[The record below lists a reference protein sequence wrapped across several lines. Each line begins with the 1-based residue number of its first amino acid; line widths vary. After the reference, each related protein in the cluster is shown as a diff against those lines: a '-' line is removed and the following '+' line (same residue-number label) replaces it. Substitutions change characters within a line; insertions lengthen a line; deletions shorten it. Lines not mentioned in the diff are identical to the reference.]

1 VHHLVAKESVEVS
14 RIGRLPVKI
23 PKGVKVSVQKEQVL
37 VESSKGKVT
46 QGYAPEVSV
55 KVEGDSVV
63 VSRSDDSQKA
73 KSLHGL
79 YRNLIKNV
87 IIGLSDGFAKTLVIS
102 GVGYKAEVKGKSLV
116 LNLGYSTPIEYPIP
130 EGITMTVEANTRV
143 TVKGSDKQ
151 TVGQISSELR
161 SFRPSEP
168 YKGKGIKY
176 EDEYVR
182 RKVGKSGI
190 K

>member
-1 VHHLVAKESVEVS
+1 MS

-23 PKGVKVSVQKEQVL
+23 PKGVTVNVEGSRVSIEGP
-37 VESSKGKVT
+37 KGKLA
-46 QGYAPEVSV
+46 QECAPEVTV
-55 KVEGDSVV
+55 AVEGDQLVV
-63 VSRSDDSQKA
+63 TRADDSQKA

-79 YRNLIKNV
+79 YRNLLKNTL
-87 IIGLSDGFAKTLVIS
+87 IGLSDGFSKVLTIS

-116 LNLGYSTPIEYPIP
+116 LSLGYSTPIEYPIP
-130 EGITMTVEANTRV
+130 DGIAMEVEASTRV
-143 TVKGSDKQ
+143 IVKGSDRQ
-151 TVGQISSELR
+151 RVGQIASEIR
-161 SFRPSEP
+161 SFRTTEP

-176 EDEYVR
+176 ENEYVR

>member
-1 VHHLVAKESVEVS
+1 MS

-23 PKGVKVSVQKEQVL
+23 PKGVKVTVQDGRVL
-37 VESSKGKVT
+37 LESAKGKVT
-46 QGYAPEVSV
+46 QEYTSEVAV
-55 KVEGDSVV
+55 KVDGDSVV
-63 VSRSDDSQKA
+63 VTRADDSRKA

-79 YRNLIKNV
+79 YRNLLKNTL
-87 IIGLSDGFAKTLVIS
+87 IGLSEGFARTLVIS

-130 EGITMTVEANTRV
+130 PGVAMEVDANTKI
-143 TVKGSDKQ
+143 TVKGADRQ
-151 TVGQISSELR
+151 QVGQIASEIR
-161 SFRPSEP
+161 SFRPVEP

-176 EDEYVR
+176 ENEYVR

>member
-1 VHHLVAKESVEVS
+1 MS

-23 PKGVKVSVQKEQVL
+23 PKGVKVTVKEGQVL
-37 VESSKGKVT
+37 LESPKGKVT
-46 QGYAPEVSV
+46 QDYTPEVAV
-55 KVEGDSVV
+55 KVEGDSVFV
-63 VSRSDDSQKA
+63 TRADDSRKA

-79 YRNLIKNV
+79 YRNLLKNSL
-87 IIGLSDGFAKTLVIS
+87 IGLSDGFARTLVIT
-102 GVGYKAEVKGKSLV
+102 GVGYKAEVKGKALV

-130 EGITMTVEANTRV
+130 QGIAMEVDAATKI
-143 TVKGSDKQ
+143 TVKGADRQ
-151 TVGQISSELR
+151 QVGQIASEIR
-161 SFRPSEP
+161 SFRPVEP

-176 EDEYVR
+176 ENEYVR

>member
-1 VHHLVAKESVEVS
+1 VS

-23 PKGVKVSVQKEQVL
+23 PKGVKVSVLEGRLQV
-37 VESSKGKVT
+37 EGPKGKVS
-46 QGYAPEVSV
+46 QEYSPEVSV

-63 VSRSDDSQKA
+63 VSRVDDSQKA

-79 YRNLIKNV
+79 YRNLIKNAMV
-87 IIGLSDGFAKTLVIS
+87 GLSDGFQRVLLIS

-116 LNLGYSTPIEYPIP
+116 LTLGYSTPIEYPIP
-130 EGITMTVEANTRV
+130 EGVTMEVEANTRII
-143 TVKGSDKQ
+143 VKGADKQ
-151 TVGQISSELR
+151 RIGQIASEIR
-161 SFRPSEP
+161 SFRPIEP
-168 YKGKGIKY
+168 YKGKGIRHDT
-176 EDEYVR
+176 ERVR

>member
-1 VHHLVAKESVEVS
+1 MS

-23 PKGVKVSVQKEQVL
+23 PKGVKVSVQPGTVL
-37 VESSKGKVT
+37 LESSKGKVT
-46 QGYAPEVSV
+46 QTYAPEVAV
-55 KVEGDSVV
+55 KVQGDEVV
-63 VSRSDDSQKA
+63 VTRADDSRKA

-79 YRNLIKNV
+79 YRNLLKNALR
-87 IIGLSDGFAKTLVIS
+87 GLSDGFSKTLLIS

-116 LNLGYSTPIEYPIP
+116 LTLGYSTPIEYPIP
-130 EGITMTVEANTRV
+130 PGITMEVDQNV
-143 TVKGSDKQ
+143 KITVKGADSQ
-151 TVGQISSELR
+151 QVGQICSEIR
-161 SFRPSEP
+161 KFRPVEP

-176 EDEYVR
+176 ETEYVR

>member
-1 VHHLVAKESVEVS
+1 MS

-23 PKGVKVSVQKEQVL
+23 PKGVKVQVQGQKVL
-37 VESSKGKVT
+37 LEGPKGKLSKEYDPQV
-46 QGYAPEVSV
+46 AV

-63 VSRSDDSQKA
+63 VSRSNDSRSAKA
-73 KSLHGL
+73 LHGL
-79 YRNLIKNV
+79 VRNLIKNDM
-87 IIGLSDGFAKTLVIS
+87 IGLGEGFSRVLVIS

-116 LNLGYSTPIEYPIP
+116 LTLGYSTPIEYPIP
-130 EGITMTVEANTRV
+130 DGVSMEVEANTKV
-143 TVKGSDKQ
+143 TVKGADKARI
-151 TVGQISSELR
+151 GQICSEIR
-161 SFRPSEP
+161 SFRPIEP

-176 EDEYVR
+176 DGEYVR

>member
-1 VHHLVAKESVEVS
+1 VS

-23 PKGVKVSVQKEQVL
+23 PKGVKVSVQAGRVL
-37 VESSKGKVT
+37 IESPKGKVT
-46 QGYAPEVSV
+46 QDYTPEVSV
-55 KVEGDSVV
+55 KVEGDAVV
-63 VSRSDDSQKA
+63 VGRADDSRKA

-79 YRNLIKNV
+79 YRNLLKNA
-87 IIGLSDGFAKTLVIS
+87 IIGLSEGFARTLLIT

-116 LNLGYSTPIEYPIP
+116 LTLGFSTPIEYPIP
-130 EGITMTVEANTRV
+130 EGIAMAVDANTRI
-143 TVKGSDKQ
+143 TVKGADKEK
-151 TVGQISSELR
+151 VGQICSEIR
-161 SFRPSEP
+161 SFRPVEP

-176 EDEYVR
+176 ENEYVR

>member
-1 VHHLVAKESVEVS
+1 MS

-23 PKGVKVSVQKEQVL
+23 PKGVKVL
-37 VESSKGKVT
+37 VEGGRVSIEGPKGKLA
-46 QGYAPEVSV
+46 QECAPEVTV
-55 KVEGDSVV
+55 AVDGDQLVV
-63 VSRSDDSQKA
+63 TRADDSQKA

-79 YRNLIKNV
+79 YRNLLKNT
-87 IIGLSDGFAKTLVIS
+87 IIGLSDGFSRVLTIS

-116 LNLGYSTPIEYPIP
+116 LSLGYSTPIEYPIP
-130 EGITMTVEANTRV
+130 DGITMEVEANTKV
-143 TVKGSDKQ
+143 IVKGSDRQ
-151 TVGQISSELR
+151 RVGQIASEIR
-161 SFRPSEP
+161 SFRTTEP

-176 EDEYVR
+176 ENEYVR

>member
-1 VHHLVAKESVEVS
+1 VS

-23 PKGVKVSVQKEQVL
+23 PKGVKVSVQDGHVL
-37 VESSKGKVT
+37 LESSKGKVD
-46 QGYAPEVSV
+46 QEYAPEVSV
-55 KVEGDSVV
+55 KIEGDSVV
-63 VSRSDDSQKA
+63 VARADDTRKA

-79 YRNLIKNV
+79 YRNLIKNTL
-87 IIGLSDGFAKTLVIS
+87 IGLSDGFSRVLVIT
-102 GVGYKAEVKGKSLV
+102 GVGYKAEIKNKALV

-130 EGITMTVEANTRV
+130 PGVTMEVEANTKV
-143 TVKGSDKQ
+143 TVKGADRQ
-151 TVGQISSELR
+151 QVGQICSEIR
-161 SFRPSEP
+161 SFRPVEP

-176 EDEYVR
+176 ENEYVR

>member
-1 VHHLVAKESVEVS
+1 VS

-23 PKGVKVSVQKEQVL
+23 PKGVKVSLQAGSVL
-37 VESSKGKVT
+37 LEGPKGKVT
-46 QGYAPEVSV
+46 QAYAPEVSV
-55 KVEGDSVV
+55 KVEGDSLVV
-63 VSRSDDSQKA
+63 GRVDDSIKA

-79 YRNLIKNV
+79 YRNLLKNSL
-87 IIGLSDGFAKTLVIS
+87 IGLSTGFAKTLLIT

-116 LNLGYSTPIEYPIP
+116 LSLGYSTPIEYPIP
-130 EGITMTVEANTRV
+130 EGITMEVEANTKI
-143 TVKGSDKQ
+143 TIKGADIQ
-151 TVGQISSELR
+151 TVGQIASEIR
-161 SFRPSEP
+161 SFRPVEP

-176 EDEYVR
+176 EAEYVR

>member
-1 VHHLVAKESVEVS
+1 VS

-23 PKGVKVSVQKEQVL
+23 PKGVKVSVQEGRVL
-37 VESSKGKVT
+37 LEGPKGKVT
-46 QGYAPEVSV
+46 QEYAPEVSV

-63 VSRSDDSQKA
+63 VSRADDSRKA

-79 YRNLIKNV
+79 YRNLLKNEL
-87 IIGLSDGFAKTLVIS
+87 IGLSDGFAKSLAIT

-116 LNLGYSTPIEYPIP
+116 LTLGYSTPIEYPIP
-130 EGITMTVEANTRV
+130 TGVTMEVENNTKI
-143 TVKGSDKQ
+143 TVKGSDRQ
-151 TVGQISSELR
+151 QVGQICSEIR
-161 SFRPSEP
+161 SFRPVEP

-176 EDEYVR
+176 EGEYVR

>member
-1 VHHLVAKESVEVS
+1 VS

-23 PKGVKVSVQKEQVL
+23 PKGVKVSVQPGSVL
-37 VESSKGKVT
+37 LESSKGKVT
-46 QGYAPEVSV
+46 QGYDPEVGV

-63 VSRSDDSQKA
+63 VTRSDDTRRS

-79 YRNLIKNV
+79 YRNLLKN
-87 IIGLSDGFAKTLVIS
+87 ILIGLSDGFTKTLLIT
-102 GVGYKAEVKGKSLV
+102 GVGYKAEVKGKALV

-130 EGITMTVEANTRV
+130 DGITIAVDQNVKITVQGTDRQ
-143 TVKGSDKQ
+143 K
-151 TVGQISSELR
+151 VGQICSEIR
-161 SFRPSEP
+161 SFRVVEP

-176 EDEYVR
+176 DTEYVR